1 MFSIGLLTLIINISY
16 IKHSSFHEHFLRII
30 KVFAKFYPLLTLFL
44 YDIFSNYGMF
54 VFSMM
59 MMMMMMMMTMT
70 MTMMMMMMMR
80 MMMMIFKE
88 GAQLALAVFSG
99 TLKN

>member
-59 MMMMMMMMTMT
+59 MMMTMTMT
-70 MTMMMMMMMR
+70 MTMTMMMR

-88 GAQLALAVFSG
+88 GAQLALAVFRGPS
-99 TLKN
+99 KINNDN

>member
-1 MFSIGLLTLIINISY
+1 MFSIGLLTLTINISY
-16 IKHSSFHEHFLRII
+16 VKHSSFHEHFLRII

-44 YDIFSNYGMF
+44 YYIFSNYRMF
-54 VFSMM
+54 EFL
-59 MMMMMMMMTMT
+59 MMTMT
-70 MTMMMMMMMR
+70 TMTMTT
-80 MMMMIFKE
+80 MMMIFKE

>member
-59 MMMMMMMMTMT
+59 MMMTMTMT
-70 MTMMMMMMMR
+70 MT

-88 GAQLALAVFSG
+88 GAQLALAVFRGPS
-99 TLKN
+99 KINNDN